1 MTVKDSTIAHGA
13 VHDDSPHPHRR
24 GPEAVRGLNALRS
37 VSGTVAA
44 ALLLLAVV
52 VVVAAV
58 MAGDRPGPGMGSIV
72 GHAAVALAALA
83 LQVLADR
90 RRGPIAVLAA
100 LLVFP
105 LAAATL
111 WFWWWN

>member
-1 MTVKDSTIAHGA
+1 MTVKDRPITHGA
-13 VHDDSPHPHRR
+13 VYDGSRR
-24 GPEAVRGLNALRS
+24 PRRHGSAAPGLNALRS
-37 VSGTVAA
+37 ASGTVAA
-44 ALLLLAVV
+44 ALFLLAVA

-58 MAGDRPGPGMGSIV
+58 MAGDRPGPGIGAIV
-72 GHAAVALAALA
+72 GHSAAAMAALA